1 MGGSCWAFST
11 TGALE
16 GAWQIATGRLRA
28 LSEQQLIDCSTANNA
43 CGGGSMDVAFRY
55 LRDNE
60 VCTEESYAYEARS
73 GMCRQADTGIC
84 AIGIPRGAV
93 LGYRDVAMNDEK
105 SLIAAVAQGPVSV
118 GVDADTTFQLYS
130 GGVLDKTCGTN
141 LNHGVLVVGY
151 GTEGGVDFWKVK
163 NSWGPRWGLGGFIL
177 IKRGLSGSGQCGI
190 NSMASYPVV
199 DGSLSVPT
207 KSLPSLGPSTRV
219 VSSKWAPR
227 ESVMI

>member
-60 VCTEESYAYEARS
+60 ACTVESYAYEARS

-130 GGVLDKTCGTN
+130 GGVLEKRAAPILTTVCLSSDMAPMVAWTSGKSKIR
-141 LNHGVLVVGY
+141 
-151 GTEGGVDFWKVK
+151 GGQDGALEASSSSSVACPD
-163 NSWGPRWGLGGFIL
+163 
-177 IKRGLSGSGQCGI
+177 RG
-190 NSMASYPVV
+190 NVA
-199 DGSLSVPT
+199 
-207 KSLPSLGPSTRV
+207 
-219 VSSKWAPR
+219 
-227 ESVMI
+227 